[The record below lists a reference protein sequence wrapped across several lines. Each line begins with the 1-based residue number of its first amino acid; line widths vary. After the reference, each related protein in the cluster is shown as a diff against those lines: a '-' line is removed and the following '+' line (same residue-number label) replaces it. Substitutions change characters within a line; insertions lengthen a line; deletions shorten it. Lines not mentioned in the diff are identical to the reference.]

1 MEARCIVCFLILL
14 LSFPAKSQDTYKA
27 YIKYFTT
34 ASYRNSEGDLIVKNN
49 GDYFSAWT
57 QFRNGTDDNSSA
69 DIAAAYS
76 QDSGKNWIHLGI
88 IQENLGLETTISVSL
103 IRINSTTVHMYFC
116 VGNSHTDLQVY
127 RKVSTDDCL
136 TWGAAEHIINDP
148 GYSAVLNGQVRR
160 VSSGRI
166 IMAIYTSLDVNNIPP
181 DYLYVYTWYSDDDG
195 ETWTRS
201 TPNLTLAEDI
211 GYAEPGFFEPSNGA
225 IKLNMRVQSGG
236 FQVFSQSNDNSETY
250 NTPFTSTLSSTGSPA
265 AIWRLS
271 NGVIVAFHNPTDRPF
286 ADIRSTLRMSKSIDG
301 GATWITVNALDEVS
315 NDYNFAY
322 PSITEHDGRILV
334 TYWETNKTV
343 GKIALK
349 FASIPINNLN

>member
-1 MEARCIVCFLILL
+1 MEARGIICILAFLLWL
-14 LSFPAKSQDTYKA
+14 PVQAQDTYKA

-34 ASYRNSEGDLIVKNN
+34 ANYRNSEGDLIVKTN
-49 GDYFSAWT
+49 GEYFAAWT
-57 QFRNGTDDNSSA
+57 QFRDGTADNSSA

-88 IQENLGLETTISVSL
+88 IQQNIGLETTISVSL
-103 IRINSTTVHMYFC
+103 IRINSTTVHIYFC
-116 VGNSHTDLQVY
+116 VGNSGTDLQVY
-127 RKVSTDDCL
+127 RKVSTDDCI
-136 TWGAAEHIINDP
+136 TWGTAEHVINDP

-166 IMAIYTSLDVNNIPP
+166 IMAIYTSLDINNIPP
-181 DYLYVYTWYSDDDG
+181 DYLYSYSWYSDDNG
-195 ETWTRS
+195 NTWTRS
-201 TPNLTLAEDI
+201 TPNLTLSADI
-211 GYAEPGFFEPSNGA
+211 GYAEPGFFESSPGV
-225 IKLNMRVQSGG
+225 IKMNMRVQSGG
-236 FQVFSQSNDNSETY
+236 FQVFTQSNDNGETY

-271 NGVIVAFHNPTDRPF
+271 NGVIVAFHNPTDGPF
-286 ADIRSTLRMSKSIDG
+286 ADIRGTLRMSKSNDG
-301 GATWITVNALDEVS
+301 GATWTTVLALDEVS

-322 PSITEHDGRILV
+322 ASITEHDGRILI

-349 FASIPINNLN
+349 FASIPLTLLN